1 MDLFPC
7 CPSVVNKRWRLLHV
21 LLVFITICVAV
32 SPSFAGENTFSFATA
47 VKDEA
52 RHLKD
57 ESLDLVTTP
66 ADTSGYGLVGTLAV
80 AGAVGLTYVFDAD
93 IRDKV
98 QANKSHTL
106 DNATDVGRFIGDP
119 FLHLGVAAA
128 VYGGGVL
135 AGAPKWQEMGEML
148 GEAALLADASGFIL
162 KEAIGRGRPS
172 ETFNKGVFRPFQF
185 RSDYDSM
192 PSLHTASSFAMA
204 SVLAA
209 TSESIPAKF
218 LYYST
223 ATFVGFSRIYQNKHW
238 ASDVVLG
245 AALGELCGRV
255 VTDYHSRPGRVALVP
270 VVGDNMAMLAV
281 TGRW

>member
-1 MDLFPC
+1 MKTIPVTL
-7 CPSVVNKRWRLLHV
+7 VA
-21 LLVFITICVAV
+21 LVFFSLSCAPALAAETVFNDAAV
-32 SPSFAGENTFSFATA
+32 LEQEVVRLG
-47 VKDEA
+47 DEA
-52 RHLKD
+52 LEVIK
-57 ESLDLVTTP
+57 TP
-66 ADTSGYGLVGTLAV
+66 VDTEDYGLWGTLAT
-80 AGAVGLTYVFDAD
+80 AGAVGLTYVFDKD

-98 QANKSHTL
+98 QANRGRTL
-106 DNATDVGRFIGDP
+106 DKAADVGSIVGDP

-128 VYGGGVL
+128 VYGGGAL

-148 GEAALLADASGFIL
+148 GEAAILADASGFIL

-172 ETFNKGVFRPFQF
+172 VTFDKGRFRPFQF

-209 TSESIPAKF
+209 ASDSIPSKI
-218 LYYST
+218 LYYS
-223 ATFVGFSRIYQNKHW
+223 AAAFVGFSRMYENKHW

-255 VTDYHSRPGRVALVP
+255 VTSYHARNARISLAP